1 MNPCIDILLV
11 EDDPGDVRLA
21 LAVFERLQLAERCV
35 VVNDGEEAIDYLRSS
50 GRFSQRTPG
59 LPRLVLLDLKMP
71 RMNGFDLLERMK
83 NGRRVKAHSGR
94 RVDLI
99 SRGERRGSRLRLGGQ
114 WLRRQRNRLQRLSS
128 YLASAGDV
136 LGRHQRTTARFRGA
150 KTGSCH
156 QIRQDGGAACRG
168 RDLQSLVMAPLP
180 VLIGGNFSNSEFS
193 ANVHALPSAASRGR
207 RR

>member
-1 MNPCIDILLV
+1 MNPSIDILLV

-35 VVNDGEEAIDYLRSS
+35 VVNDGEEAIDFLRSS
-50 GRFSQRTPG
+50 GRFSQRIPG

-83 NGRRVKAHSGR
+83 TDAALKLIPVVALTSSREERDVDRAYDLGVNGYVVKGIDFKDYQAT
-94 RVDLI
+94 
-99 SRGERRGSRLRLGGQ
+99 LRA
-114 WLRRQRNRLQRLSS
+114 
-128 YLASAGDV
+128 LATV

-156 QIRQDGGAACRG
+156 QISVRTVERRARAAILNPWLWPLCRC
-168 RDLQSLVMAPLP
+168 
-180 VLIGGNFSNSEFS
+180 
-193 ANVHALPSAASRGR
+193 
-207 RR
+207 